1 MPTVPC
7 LTFVCQMLT
16 PDTTK
21 VYSEVDGMQL
31 LLHYRTMDAGMCKV
45 LLHPK
50 WGSAVYPAS
59 AFTDAP
65 IEEVRKA
72 ISSAE
77 AV

>member
-1 MPTVPC
+1 
-7 LTFVCQMLT
+7 MLT
-16 PDTTK
+16 SDTTK

-65 IEEVRKA
+65 LESVKEVIFSMLERK
-72 ISSAE
+72 E
-77 AV
+77 

>member
-1 MPTVPC
+1 
-7 LTFVCQMLT
+7 MLT

-50 WGSAVYPAS
+50 WGSAVSPAS

-65 IEEVRKA
+65 LESVKEVILSMLERK
-72 ISSAE
+72 E
-77 AV
+77 